1 MDKYIIMIGIFS
13 IEQIKEITNVI
24 DEKNEWSK
32 NEELQIDTEIGNYFI
47 SVETIESGFVSL
59 TVEMISNED

>member
-1 MDKYIIMIGIFS
+1 MDKYIIIIGTFS
-13 IEQIKEITNVI
+13 IDQIKEITNII

-47 SVETIESGFVSL
+47 IVENIGNEFVSL